1 MALHP
6 CPSCGRHVRH
16 EEPRCPFCASA
27 LPEMSSVT
35 PPVLRVTRAAMWLG
49 ATLAVSACEQSQPAQ
64 QLPTS
69 QVPSA
74 VPNNAQPQ
82 LLPTQTTQTVQPQM
96 PLQGQTIAPQQP
108 SPQEQMLQ
116 QPQPNAVPAYGAAPP
131 IGPADPGSHARRY
144 GAPAFVPWD
153 EA

>member
-6 CPSCGRHVRH
+6 CPGCGRHVRH

-35 PPVLRVTRAAMWLG
+35 PPVMRVTRAAMWLG
-49 ATLAVSACEQSQPAQ
+49 ATLAVSACERSQDTATPV
-64 QLPTS
+64 PTS
-69 QVPSA
+69 
-74 VPNNAQPQ
+74 NNTPTNGAQPQ
-82 LLPTQTTQTVQPQM
+82 LLQTQTTQTVQPNL
-96 PLQGQTIAPQQP
+96 PLQGPSIAPQQQ
-108 SPQEQMLQ
+108 SPQEQMLQQ

-131 IGPADPGSHARRY
+131 IGPADNGSHARRY